1 MDGEI
6 TVERLLIAAVGALAT
21 VVVTFWRQQQSQ
33 LNEIKASQKR
43 CQEDRDRLWSERE
56 SLMQRVT
63 NLETECER
71 LKHVTEH

>member
-21 VVVTFWRQQQSQ
+21 VVVTFWRQQQKQ
-33 LNEIKASQKR
+33 LDEIKSSQKR

-63 NLETECER
+63 KLETECER